1 MKRKK
6 ILSLLLVLAMGLSL
20 TACSDEETESGEAAS
35 VTEASEAEP
44 EAGRSTGTSVE
55 VIWSPAA
62 DLPPV
67 I

>member
-44 EAGRSTGTSVE
+44 GSWAVYWYLCGS
-55 VIWSPAA
+55 
-62 DLPPV
+62 DLESGG
-67 I
+67 